1 MWLRPKQEQANEL
14 AQIISR
20 LARDYGTPPFPPH
33 VTLLPVIAARS
44 DTIRRVCKKIADTM
58 REFEI
63 PLQGIDYTETY
74 HRNFFILA
82 APVPALTDL
91 YERTKKVLA
100 CKTDEHFM
108 PHLSLLYGSLDLKT
122 KCGLKEEI
130 EGTYPATLHC
140 QGIDLYDIGGDVADW
155 SCIGSY
161 EFARTRR

>member
-1 MWLRPKQEQANEL
+1 M

-44 DTIRRVCKKIADTM
+44 DTIRRVCKKIADTT

-91 YERTKKVLA
+91 YERTKTAVT
-100 CKTDEHFM
+100 CKTDEYFM

-122 KCGLKEEI
+122 KYRLKKEV
-130 EGTYPATLHC
+130 EGTYPTTLHC
-140 QGIDLYDIGGDVADW
+140 RGFDLYDTSGDVANW

-161 EFARTRR
+161 KFAQTRR